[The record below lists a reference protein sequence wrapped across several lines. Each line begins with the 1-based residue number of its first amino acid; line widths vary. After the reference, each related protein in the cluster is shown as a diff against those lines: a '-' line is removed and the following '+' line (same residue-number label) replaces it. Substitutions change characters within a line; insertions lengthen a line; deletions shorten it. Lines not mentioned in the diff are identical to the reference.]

1 MKYTFTNLRIKNQI
15 PRSSILYQRARWKEK
30 KRNLSII
37 VSKLVTHLKVTSS
50 RIDTSITP
58 VSSHL
63 ASISRSTSFRCS
75 RKSSRTWT
83 PSSSTVCRRWL
94 RSTRWLSVH
103 EGSPLW
109 TWLAYPIDQPT
120 IHTFGEGKRIGK
132 QEGRNGKVSQDR
144 CFFSKSRVRCPL
156 NRNVGKVKLIL
167 SFSAYLS
174 FLLFIFLSLSRFRC
188 NPIATSWSS
197 VRVDALSN
205 RWEKVWS
212 VACNRI
218 ARLYSFL
225 RPFCAP
231 RL

>member
-1 MKYTFTNLRIKNQI
+1 MISIF
-15 PRSSILYQRARWKEK
+15 ILYIILWSIPLQTFESKIKFLVLLFSIKEQDEKKK
-30 KRNLSII
+30 KRNLGII

-174 FLLFIFLSLSRFRC
+174 FLLFIFLSLCLSISLQSHRDILKFCTRGRFVKPLGKGMVRC
-188 NPIATSWSS
+188 
-197 VRVDALSN
+197 L
-205 RWEKVWS
+205 
-212 VACNRI
+212 
-218 ARLYSFL
+218 
-225 RPFCAP
+225 
-231 RL
+231 

>member
-1 MKYTFTNLRIKNQI
+1 MISIF
-15 PRSSILYQRARWKEK
+15 ILYIILWSIPLQTFESKIKFLVLLFSIKEQDEKKK
-30 KRNLSII
+30 KRNLGII

-144 CFFSKSRVRCPL
+144 CFFSKTRVRCPL

-174 FLLFIFLSLSRFRC
+174 FLLFIFLSLCLSISLQSHRDILKFCTRGRFVKPLGKGMVRC
-188 NPIATSWSS
+188 
-197 VRVDALSN
+197 L
-205 RWEKVWS
+205 
-212 VACNRI
+212 
-218 ARLYSFL
+218 
-225 RPFCAP
+225 
-231 RL
+231 

>member
-1 MKYTFTNLRIKNQI
+1 MISIF
-15 PRSSILYQRARWKEK
+15 ILYIILWSIPLQTFESKIKFLVLLFSIKEQDEKKK
-30 KRNLSII
+30 KRNLGII

-120 IHTFGEGKRIGK
+120 IHTFGG
-132 QEGRNGKVSQDR
+132 
-144 CFFSKSRVRCPL
+144 
-156 NRNVGKVKLIL
+156 
-167 SFSAYLS
+167 
-174 FLLFIFLSLSRFRC
+174 
-188 NPIATSWSS
+188 
-197 VRVDALSN
+197 
-205 RWEKVWS
+205 EKE
-212 VACNRI
+212 
-218 ARLYSFL
+218 
-225 RPFCAP
+225 
-231 RL
+231 

>member
-1 MKYTFTNLRIKNQI
+1 MDTVVFDRLQTMTTFH
-15 PRSSILYQRARWKEK
+15 AM
-30 KRNLSII
+30 I
-37 VSKLVTHLKVTSS
+37 VSA
-50 RIDTSITP
+50 R
-58 VSSHL
+58 
-63 ASISRSTSFRCS
+63 
-75 RKSSRTWT
+75 RKSLMDVARI
-83 PSSSTVCRRWL
+83 PDR
-94 RSTRWLSVH
+94 
-103 EGSPLW
+103 
-109 TWLAYPIDQPT
+109 PT
-120 IHTFGEGKRIGK
+120 NDTHVWGGKRIGK
-132 QEGRNGKVSQDR
+132 QEGRNSKVSQDR